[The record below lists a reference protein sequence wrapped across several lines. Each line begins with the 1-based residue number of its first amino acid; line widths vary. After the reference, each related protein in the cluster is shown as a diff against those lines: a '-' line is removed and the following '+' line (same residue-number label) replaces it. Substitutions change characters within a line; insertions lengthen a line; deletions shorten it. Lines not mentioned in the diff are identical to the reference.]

1 MAADAHGAQG
11 DGEVNITGLET
22 TIEEAEFQ
30 FIVRRDFKLERPM
43 AETPAHWITMGFH
56 QSLDEAMKIAL
67 RDSIDFLVRTQN
79 LTKNEAY
86 AVCSS
91 AVDYRVTQVVDGNKG
106 VHAMIPKDI
115 FK

>member
-11 DGEVNITGLET
+11 DGEVNITALET
-22 TIEEAEFQ
+22 YIEEAEFQ
-30 FIVRRDFKLERPM
+30 FIVRKDFKLERPM
-43 AETPAHWITMGFH
+43 AENSTHWIVMGFH
-56 QSLDEAMKIAL
+56 QDLNEAMKIAL
-67 RDSIDFLVRTQN
+67 KDSIDFLVRTKN

-106 VHAMIPKDI
+106 VHAMIPKEI

>member
-1 MAADAHGAQG
+1 MVALCAVWGYS
-11 DGEVNITGLET
+11 
-22 TIEEAEFQ
+22 
-30 FIVRRDFKLERPM
+30 
-43 AETPAHWITMGFH
+43 WI
-56 QSLDEAMKIAL
+56 AMKIAL
-67 RDSIDFLVRTQN
+67 RDSIDFLVRTKN